1 MSEVLSGRTK
11 IIVEFTAAVGIIAG
25 LIFVGLELKQNSAA
39 VKAET
44 MLGLNDATTDYTLLL
59 ASDRD
64 INRLQRKARA
74 DLSRLDETESSQF
87 YYIQRTRWLNLQMA
101 YLLWRSGTMDDQT
114 WAYYEQ
120 RVCNESHWIDWNR
133 HKSPLVDSFVAV
145 VESCKK

>member
-11 IIVEFTAAVGIIAG
+11 IIVELTAAVGIIAG
-25 LIFVGLELKQNSAA
+25 LIFVGVELKQNSAA

-64 INRLQRKARA
+64 MNRLERKARA
-74 DLSRLDETESSQF
+74 DFSSLDETESSQF

-120 RVCNESHWIDWNR
+120 RVCSESYLVDWNR
-133 HKSPLVDSFVAV
+133 HKFVLVDSFVTV

>member
-1 MSEVLSGRTK
+1 MSEVLSGRTNF
-11 IIVEFTAAVGIIAG
+11 IVELTAAVGIIAG
-25 LIFVGLELKQNSAA
+25 LIFVGVELKQNSAA

-74 DLSRLDETESSQF
+74 DLSSLDETESSQF
-87 YYIQRTRWLNLQMA
+87 YYVQRARWLTLQMA

-114 WAYYEQ
+114 WAFYES
-120 RVCNESHWIDWNR
+120 RLCSEPRLIDWNR
-133 HKSPLVDSFVAV
+133 HKGPLVDSFVAI
-145 VESCKK
+145 VENCKK

>member
-11 IIVEFTAAVGIIAG
+11 IIVELTAAVGIIAG
-25 LIFVGLELKQNSAA
+25 LIFVGVELKQNSAA

-64 INRLQRKARA
+64 LNRLVRKARA
-74 DLSRLDETESSQF
+74 DLSSLDETESSQF
-87 YYIQRTRWLNLQMA
+87 YYIQRTRWLNLQMG

-120 RVCNESHWIDWNR
+120 RVCNESHMIDWNR

>member
-11 IIVEFTAAVGIIAG
+11 TIVEFTAVVGIIAG

-59 ASDRD
+59 ASDRNL
-64 INRLQRKARA
+64 NRLLRKGRA
-74 DLSRLDETESSQF
+74 DLSSLGQTESSQF
-87 YYIQRTRWLNLQMA
+87 HYIQRTRWLNLQMA
-101 YLLWRSGTMDDQT
+101 YLLWLSGTMDDQT

-120 RVCNESHWIDWNR
+120 FVCSESLLIDWNQ
-133 HKSPLVDSFVAV
+133 HKPQLVDSFVAV
-145 VESCKK
+145 VESCMK